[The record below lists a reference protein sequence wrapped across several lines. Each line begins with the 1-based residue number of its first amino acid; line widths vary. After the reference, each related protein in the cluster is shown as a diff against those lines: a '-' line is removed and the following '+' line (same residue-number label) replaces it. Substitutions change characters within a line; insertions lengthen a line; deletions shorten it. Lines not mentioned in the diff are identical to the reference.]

1 MFRGR
6 HNHTIDAKGRVNI
19 PAGYRMELQRRS
31 DQPPILTADEN
42 CLQLYPYDDW
52 VVHEKEIVAKAAIDP
67 NARDYVRLL
76 ISGAVEAPID
86 KQGRILVPQ
95 YLREQAH
102 IERDVTVA
110 GVGLTIEI
118 WDAARLQKNLNQ
130 TQANF
135 RAISLEMA
143 EKVGS

>member
-1 MFRGR
+1 M
-6 HNHTIDAKGRVNI
+6 
-19 PAGYRMELQRRS
+19 
-31 DQPPILTADEN
+31 
-42 CLQLYPYDDW
+42 
-52 VVHEKEIVAKAAIDP
+52 AKAAIDP
-67 NARDYVRLL
+67 NARDYVRLM

>member
-42 CLQLYPYDDW
+42 CLQLYPYEDW

-67 NARDYVRLL
+67 NARDYVRLM

-135 RAISLEMA
+135 RAISVEMA

>member
-42 CLQLYPYDDW
+42 CLQLYPYEDW

-118 WDAARLQKNLNQ
+118 WDAARLQKTLKQ

>member
-42 CLQLYPYDDW
+42 CLQLYPYEDW

-67 NARDYVRLL
+67 NARDYVRLM

-86 KQGRILVPQ
+86 KQGRILVPL

>member
-1 MFRGR
+1 M
-6 HNHTIDAKGRVNI
+6 HTIDAKNRMSL
-19 PAGYRMELQRRS
+19 PAPFRQELQRRS
-31 DQPPILTADEN
+31 DHPPILTNGHECID
-42 CLQLYPYDDW
+42 LYPYEDW

-67 NARDYVRLL
+67 NARDYVRLM

-86 KQGRILVPQ
+86 KQGRILVPL

>member
-42 CLQLYPYDDW
+42 CLQLYPYEDW
-52 VVHEKEIVAKAAIDP
+52 LVHEKEIVAKAAIDP
-67 NARDYVRLL
+67 NARDYVRLM

-130 TQANF
+130 TQANS
-135 RAISLEMA
+135 RTISLEMA